1 MKTFKII
8 LIALVCSIST
18 ASSTYSSGT
27 DYTFL
32 AAQKIKFKYYIGFI
46 PFEGFF
52 VLKDS
57 IFAINFKKPETS
69 RLSLKFDLNSSSAG
83 FFLATSAMLGK
94 SVLYAEKF
102 PYILFESKTIK
113 AKGNEFTI
121 KGNVTIRGIT
131 KEIILLA
138 TLKNPEILK
147 SLNKNNLQFNI
158 LAEFRRSDFKAT
170 GYSDIVGEVVKLNSK
185 VDLVLME

>member
-18 ASSTYSSGT
+18 VNSTYSSGT

-32 AAQKIKFKYYIGFI
+32 AAQKIKFKYYIGVI

-52 VLKDS
+52 MLKDS

-83 FFLATSAMLGK
+83 FFLATNAMLGK

-170 GYSDIVGEVVKLNSK
+170 GYRDIVGEVVKLNSE
-185 VDLVLME
+185 VDLVLTE

>member
-52 VLKDS
+52 MLKDS

>member
-8 LIALVCSIST
+8 LIALVCAIST
-18 ASSTYSSGT
+18 VNSTYSSGT

-170 GYSDIVGEVVKLNSK
+170 GYRDIVGEVVKLNSE
-185 VDLVLME
+185 VDLVLTE